1 MNHRKLFTKI
11 LALILAVSLVL
22 GLIAPFIGYGIY

>member
-11 LALILAVSLVL
+11 LALVLAASLVL
-22 GLIAPFIGYGIY
+22 SLVAPFIGYGTY